1 MKKIVYFIIFILSI
15 LSINNVLAA
24 TYNNENIIKKA
35 VLIEDYIKKHK
46 IRIEDFI
53 QKYNIKDTSYL
64 KESINELDESIIA
77 LNKIKNSEIPIEQS
91 EKIIQTILKRI
102 KDINDKLKDKLYIEK
117 NNFDNRLKSTR
128 NEYSIL
134 WNKISN
140 KINDI
145 NIKIAKNI
153 FKNDRVLTL
162 KESNIKKSLIKLN
175 KESKKLKYFWHI
187 NFKSEKEIK
196 NSFIRILN
204 NIKRELNLM
213 NTYLK

>member
-15 LSINNVLAA
+15 LSVNNVLASE
-24 TYNNENIIKKA
+24 YNNENIIKKA

-134 WNKISN
+134 
-140 KINDI
+140 
-145 NIKIAKNI
+145 
-153 FKNDRVLTL
+153 
-162 KESNIKKSLIKLN
+162 
-175 KESKKLKYFWHI
+175 
-187 NFKSEKEIK
+187 
-196 NSFIRILN
+196 
-204 NIKRELNLM
+204 
-213 NTYLK
+213 